1 VSISDIVARRYAEA
15 FYAVAREQGRVD
27 EVRGQLAAAV
37 AVVTEP
43 VVAEALR
50 NPRLS
55 AQDRRRL
62 LNVFGDIG
70 TETRNL
76 VRLMLE
82 RGRLRVLPQ
91 VLEHYERMVDRDS
104 GIVRARVTTAV
115 SVDGELERRIRD
127 TLTQRLGAPVQTTVE
142 QDPDILGGL
151 VIRVGDRV
159 IDTSLR
165 TRLQQL
171 QAALA

>member
-1 VSISDIVARRYAEA
+1 MSISDIVARRYAEA

-104 GIVRARVTTAV
+104 GIVRAREGD
-115 SVDGELERRIRD
+115 SIYDCCCGS
-127 TLTQRLGAPVQTTVE
+127 
-142 QDPDILGGL
+142 GGL
-151 VIRVGDRV
+151 LIKCRLELRQREKKKIAKPVPNPANAKRKPSIAPTTGPLAPSFH
-159 IDTSLR
+159 TS
-165 TRLQQL
+165 
-171 QAALA
+171 